1 MCFDSQASLLAFSL
15 SYTIAWYIFERNRNY
30 DRWLAGFIIAFSM
43 IQLLEAGLW
52 KTIERPTD
60 HSGELN
66 DLLTRLILLALLF
79 QPFIQSYLGYK
90 YTGASILAYMA
101 IAFALILCL
110 AFYRT
115 YTSSPGQFNSFVGGK
130 GHLVWSDAKSPAS
143 FMGWVGFL
151 YLMGI
156 FIPLLFMK
164 DWKGWPIII
173 IGVLTALY
181 SLFAAGKGEFGSYWC
196 FTAVAVSLTA
206 LFL

>member
-1 MCFDSQASLLAFSL
+1 
-15 SYTIAWYIFERNRNY
+15 
-30 DRWLAGFIIAFSM
+30 M

-52 KTIERPTD
+52 KTIENPTER
-60 HSGELN
+60 SKELN

-90 YTGASILAYMA
+90 YTKSSVMVYMA
-101 IAFALILCL
+101 IAFALILGYG
-110 AFYRT
+110 FYRT
-115 YTSSPGQFNSFVGGK
+115 YTSSPGQFQSFVGEK
-130 GHLVWSDAKSPAS
+130 GHLVWTDAKSPKS

-164 DWKGWPIII
+164 DWKGWPIIL
-173 IGVLTALY
+173 IGVITALY
-181 SLFAAGKGEFGSYWC
+181 SLYIAGNGEFGSYWC